1 MKVYYKQGWGIFFVV
16 FGIVLVALNIMLINM
31 GVGRGFQ
38 VVFCL
43 FITLIGVL
51 YLNKPYFEL
60 RSNEIVLFNL
70 FGMELKNYHFENISQ
85 LQVLDDKVYLNI
97 DGKSKKIRVSKFMS
111 RTADWEAFIH
121 LITGGDLTNELH
133 NI

>member
-1 MKVYYKQGWGIFFVV
+1 MKVYYKQGWGIFFIV
-16 FGIVLVALNIMLINM
+16 FGIILVALNIMLINM

-38 VVFCL
+38 VIFCL
-43 FITLIGVL
+43 FITLIGIL

-85 LQVLDDKVYLNI
+85 LQVLENKVYLNT
-97 DGKSKKIRVSKFMS
+97 DGNSKKVRVSKFMA
-111 RTADWEAFIH
+111 RPADWDAFIQM
-121 LITGGDLTNELH
+121 ITGGDLTNELH

>member
-1 MKVYYKQGWGIFFVV
+1 MKVYYKQGWGIFFIV

-43 FITLIGVL
+43 FITLIGIL

-60 RSNEIVLFNL
+60 RPNEIVLFNL

-85 LQVLDDKVYLNI
+85 LQVLDNKVYLNTNE
-97 DGKSKKIRVSKFMS
+97 KSKKIRVSKFMS
-111 RTADWEAFIH
+111 RNDDWNAFIRM
-121 LITGGDLTNELH
+121 ISGGDLTNELH